1 MAGFCVFAAFL
12 IFTGIKLMFV
22 SVHNHSLEDNR
33 LLKLLRRRMNVT
45 EGLRGNAVFVR
56 KPDPAIGKLTRFAAP
71 LFLPLILIELADL
84 VFTVDS
90 GLWCSPSPPI
100 LSWSIP
106 RTSEPFWAF
115 ARFFALAAILH
126 RFAYLKHAM
135 SLLLAFIT
143 DLLSWARFP
152 PSTSHSPLPPR
163 LRLR

>member
-90 GLWCSPSPPI
+90 GPVVFPI
-100 LSWSIP
+100 TTDP
-106 RTSEPFWAF
+106 VVVHTSDI
-115 ARFFALAAILH
+115 RAILGL
-126 RFAYLKHAM
+126 RALFRTGGD
-135 SLLLAFIT
+135 LA
-143 DLLSWARFP
+143 P
-152 PSTSHSPLPPR
+152 
-163 LRLR
+163 LRLSETCDVAASGLHHRPAELGKVPALEVA